1 MQSRAGSLSCNLESP
16 VTGWTLARWLNQS
29 RASWLSRP
37 AANAVAGGGSEAVVR
52 GELIW
57 KDPGQHEG
65 EDRDAQ
71 RPTFVSLRRRLLTCK
86 RDWLPYAILMM
97 FLCMRE
103 GGAQVFGFGET
114 SRLALVS
121 SESVWFIGLSPH
133 LVNYR
138 GRLMQTL
145 FQPPDRTR
153 LHERKQKELLGMWR
167 EGIEDADPVARAL
180 YEQNRR
186 GADEFLQDHPE
197 FSKLVRLPVYWHHF
211 VLVAC
216 IFGRFGLTNQ
226 DGSRAVYSFCGHI
239 RHSCSPNAAWF
250 TLHKGFPRG
259 KKMLHTINLEGIARG
274 EEITVSYVDESVLI
288 LPKVQRSVRMFATAS
303 MSCTC
308 RKCGD
313 SNEEED
319 ERIRYL
325 FGKLMASLA
334 VKPPSDDSAATALR
348 SLNELDKLL
357 PFSMQAK
364 AKAKVLLAS
373 ILGEL
378 SQRAAWQEENKSAN
392 IIQWTGLDAESQ
404 EQRLKDTKQLY
415 ETAAKDFEYLLGQ
428 ATAVVISRMLR
439 STAFFYLRVGVFV
452 CSIRNNIFGALSG
465 TCVSAKCLCFSFDL
479 IALMRF
485 FPLSFDIDVR
495 KKLPHARSY
504 KCSCLARY
512 SMTVS
517 LL

>member
-1 MQSRAGSLSCNLESP
+1 
-16 VTGWTLARWLNQS
+16 
-29 RASWLSRP
+29 
-37 AANAVAGGGSEAVVR
+37 
-52 GELIW
+52 
-57 KDPGQHEG
+57 
-65 EDRDAQ
+65 
-71 RPTFVSLRRRLLTCK
+71 
-86 RDWLPYAILMM
+86 
-97 FLCMRE
+97 
-103 GGAQVFGFGET
+103 
-114 SRLALVS
+114 
-121 SESVWFIGLSPH
+121 
-133 LVNYR
+133 
-138 GRLMQTL
+138 
-145 FQPPDRTR
+145 
-153 LHERKQKELLGMWR
+153 
-167 EGIEDADPVARAL
+167 
-180 YEQNRR
+180 
-186 GADEFLQDHPE
+186 
-197 FSKLVRLPVYWHHF
+197 VYWHHF

-308 RKCGD
+308 RRCGD

-428 ATAVVISRMLR
+428 DAMTI
-439 STAFFYLRVGVFV
+439 
-452 CSIRNNIFGALSG
+452 
-465 TCVSAKCLCFSFDL
+465 
-479 IALMRF
+479 
-485 FPLSFDIDVR
+485 
-495 KKLPHARSY
+495 
-504 KCSCLARY
+504 LARMESGYVPVQDQHKMLAKY
-512 SMTVS
+512 SREKERAADQGYSGAQGPSGNEETPRPERRAPGASQPGMPPGWDELFKGKSRPRLT
-517 LL
+517 